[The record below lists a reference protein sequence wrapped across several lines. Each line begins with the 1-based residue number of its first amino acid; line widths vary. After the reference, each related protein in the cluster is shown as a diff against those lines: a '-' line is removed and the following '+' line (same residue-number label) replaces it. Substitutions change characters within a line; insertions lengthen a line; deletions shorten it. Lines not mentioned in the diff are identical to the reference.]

1 MRRHASSQ
9 HPAAAAARRGRRHR
23 SRRQLMYPSA
33 RGPGDA
39 FGDLV
44 AVFGRALAAAF
55 GGACRSRVR
64 ASPPLDQ
71 APVLAATVADTACA
85 SLHPRLRHS
94 QLGELRQQLYQLARH
109 QPPAK
114 LAAWMHVGPLPPL
127 DLLRHRNHF
136 GRVRGGHRGHHG
148 EDAHGEAPGQQ
159 GQRGDARGAC
169 LELGRRKYHATSRRL
184 VVARNPAV
192 ARRYHH
198 HPQPASRP
206 NRGIHHCWI
215 SRLQPLH
222 HCSGV
227 HGVVAHWH
235 VPQD

>member
-114 LAAWMHVGPLPPL
+114 LAAWM
-127 DLLRHRNHF
+127 
-136 GRVRGGHRGHHG
+136 
-148 EDAHGEAPGQQ
+148 
-159 GQRGDARGAC
+159 
-169 LELGRRKYHATSRRL
+169 
-184 VVARNPAV
+184 
-192 ARRYHH
+192 
-198 HPQPASRP
+198 
-206 NRGIHHCWI
+206 
-215 SRLQPLH
+215 
-222 HCSGV
+222 
-227 HGVVAHWH
+227 
-235 VPQD
+235 